1 MSKIIEFLNENPLIV
16 SLLVEIV
23 LSLIVI
29 LITVLRKK
37 VKINDVFEMVL
48 TVLPGYIREAESK
61 FSVGSEKYS
70 YVFNRCIEHLVL
82 LNGHSKESNIKEYA
96 TKIDVAIENILSTPS
111 KKK

>member
-1 MSKIIEFLNENPLIV
+1 MSKILDFLNENPLIV

-37 VKINDVFEMVL
+37 VKISDVFEMVL

-70 YVFNRCIEHLVL
+70 YVFNKCIEMLMQLTHW
-82 LNGHSKESNIKEYA
+82 SNEKVISEYTA
-96 TKIDVAIENILSTPS
+96 DIDHAIESILATPQ
-111 KKK
+111 KK